1 MKLGLGTG
9 GQHVSFHKMP
19 KSPFSALSSLHRFPV
34 LCCKNFLKIMVAQ
47 GEKKGEI
54 VKQKWQVQ
62 SVGKV

>member
-47 GEKKGEI
+47 GEKKKKER
-54 VKQKWQVQ
+54 
-62 SVGKV
+62 